1 MLTQHIRT
9 GFLTLLLLLLILLAE
24 GAALAQTTA
33 FTYQGRLTDG
43 GTPANGNYDLQFAL
57 WDSASSGSQIGS
69 TQTVNIVPVSS
80 GIFTVTLD
88 FGANAFPGA
97 NRFLEISA
105 RPTGASSFILLSP
118 RQPITST
125 PYAVRSSNATL
136 ANTAT
141 NATQLGGVGASQ
153 YVQTND
159 SRLTDA
165 RSPTTGSS
173 NYIQNTNSP
182 QSSSNFNISGD
193 GTAGGTLAGNVV
205 NATTQYNIAGSRVIS
220 NAGNSN
226 MFVGVGAGNFNTT
239 GGGNSFFGSGAGL
252 FNTTGGGNSF
262 FGSGAGIKNTTGSF
276 NSFFGG
282 GAGSSNTTGGSNSF
296 VGFAA
301 GSKNTTGASNSFFGN
316 NAGQAN
322 TTGQNN
328 SFFGAIAGLNN
339 TTGDLNSFFGS
350 GTGGNNTT
358 GASNSFFGANAGR
371 INTTGSSNAFF
382 GNGTGQA
389 NTTGNSNAFFGNL
402 AGQANTTGF
411 SNSFFGTLAG
421 NANATGQNNSFF
433 GGEAG
438 FSNTTGQNNAFF
450 GQNAGLNNTTGLS
463 NSFFGQSAGQVNTTG
478 NYNALFGVGAGSS
491 STTGDRN
498 SFFGQNAGLNN
509 TTGFSNSFFGQNAG
523 LNNMTGSHNTVIGEF
538 EGANLVS
545 GDFNI
550 YLASNPSFDESNTIR
565 IGNQGTQTSTFIA
578 GINVSGVSGAAVFV
592 NNSGRLGVAPSS
604 RRFKEEIRDM
614 GDSSSRLMR
623 LRPVTFFYRPEAVAG
638 PRTLQY
644 GLIAEEVAPIYPELV
659 EYTAAGQPQTVRYHL
674 LSSMLL
680 NEVQKQQR
688 QIESQGRRI
697 AELQA
702 RLRRLEAARSGRRRG

>member
-1 MLTQHIRT
+1 MLGRISNQRRSAYC
-9 GFLTLLLLLLILLAE
+9 LLAAFVCAWLFATN
-24 GAALAQTTA
+24 AAAQTTA

-80 GIFTVTLD
+80 GIFAVTLD

-105 RPTGASSFILLSP
+105 RLSDASSFTLLSP

-220 NAGNSN
+220 NAGNSK

-339 TTGDLNSFFGS
+339 TTGDYNSFFGS
-350 GTGGNNTT
+350 D
-358 GASNSFFGANAGR
+358 
-371 INTTGSSNAFF
+371 
-382 GNGTGQA
+382 
-389 NTTGNSNAFFGNL
+389 
-402 AGQANTTGF
+402 
-411 SNSFFGTLAG
+411 
-421 NANATGQNNSFF
+421 
-433 GGEAG
+433 
-438 FSNTTGQNNAFF
+438 
-450 GQNAGLNNTTGLS
+450 AGLNNTTGLS
-463 NSFFGQSAGQVNTTG
+463 NSFFGQSAGQINTTG
-478 NYNALFGVGAGSS
+478 NYNAFFGVGAGSS
-491 STTGDRN
+491 NTTGDRN

-702 RLRRLEAARSGRRRG
+702 RLRRLEAARS